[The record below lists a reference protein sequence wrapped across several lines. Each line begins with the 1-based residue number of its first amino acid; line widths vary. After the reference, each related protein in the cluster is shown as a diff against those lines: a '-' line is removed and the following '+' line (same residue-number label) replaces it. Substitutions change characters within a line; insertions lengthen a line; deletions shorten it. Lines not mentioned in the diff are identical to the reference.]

1 MSDWPSDAW
10 QPPAAS
16 PPAAP
21 PWSAAQPGWGQPGY
35 PPGGY
40 GGATRTNGLAI
51 AALVAGCAQF
61 VFCGI
66 GTILAIVFG
75 HIARGQIKRS
85 NGTETGSGLA
95 TAGLVLG
102 YIGLALI
109 VLGTA
114 VILVV
119 VLAFSDD
126 IEESEMRRD
135 ARDFIESVQ
144 REAFLTQTDAR
155 DADLLRSAYFAED
168 LDFEHDAYL
177 ADGSSIL
184 TATNEDWERNGWRFE
199 LFNDTPAGDAYVC
212 ATVPEDVGAPARV
225 TNGPCL
231 P

>member
-126 IEESEMRRD
+126 IEQSEMRRD
-135 ARDFIESVQ
+135 ARGVLESAQ
-144 REAFLTQTDAR
+144 GGAFLTHAGGPHAER
-155 DADLLRSAYFAED
+155 LR
-168 LDFEHDAYL
+168 
-177 ADGSSIL
+177 
-184 TATNEDWERNGWRFE
+184 TA
-199 LFNDTPAGDAYVC
+199 LVA
-212 ATVPEDVGAPARV
+212 
-225 TNGPCL
+225 
-231 P
+231 